1 MRLLSTFI
9 IIIIIITDGCV
20 ISAHP
25 TRNDI
30 TNDVIALRE
39 ATANDVTRSIKLLE
53 TLFRWYVA
61 LFRWYE
67 TLFRWYVTLFRWYVP
82 LFRWYVCKKEKEK
95 PVDRRNDG
103 ALEMKVS
110 YQSVE
115 IRNRPKLINTRTI
128 LIISSH
134 FGAMI

>member
-53 TLFRWYVA
+53 
-61 LFRWYE
+61 
-67 TLFRWYVTLFRWYVP
+67 TLFRWYVP